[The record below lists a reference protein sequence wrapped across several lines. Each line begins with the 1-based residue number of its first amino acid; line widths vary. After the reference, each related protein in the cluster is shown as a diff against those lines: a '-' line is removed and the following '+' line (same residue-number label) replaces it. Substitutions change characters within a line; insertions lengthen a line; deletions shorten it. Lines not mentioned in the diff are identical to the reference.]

1 VSASRTPRVGVV
13 LLTMGQRPA
22 DLARAI
28 ESVKSQRGVEVDI
41 AVVGN
46 GWQPRGLPRGV
57 SPVGLPENVGIPAG
71 RNAGVPHVAG
81 DYLLF
86 LDDDARLLGD
96 DFLVRAVRLLTER
109 RDIGLI
115 QPRVDGADGRPA
127 PRRWIPRI
135 RKGDAHRSSTCMLVW
150 EGALVMPRPVFDA
163 TGGWGDPYFYAHEG
177 IELAWRV
184 WNTGHRAW
192 YAGGLAVEHP
202 VMSPTRHTDY
212 YRLNARNRVWLA
224 KRNLGV
230 IQGVVYVAAWTAI
243 QHLRW
248 LRNPQG
254 LRAWWGGFGEGVRTS
269 PGGRQRLRV
278 KTTWRMWLAGRAPF
292 V

>member
-1 VSASRTPRVGVV
+1 MSASHIPSAGVV

-28 ESVKSQRGVEVDI
+28 ESVQAQEGVSIDI

-57 SPVGLPENVGIPAG
+57 TAVGLPENRGIPAG
-71 RNAGVPHVAG
+71 RNAGVPRVAG

-86 LDDDARLLGD
+86 LDDDARLLEN
-96 DFLVRAVRLLTER
+96 DFVARAIRLLEER
-109 RDIGLI
+109 PDIGLI
-115 QPRVDGADGRPA
+115 QPRVDGAGGLPA

-135 RKGDAHRSSTCMLVW
+135 RKGDPRRSSTCMLVW
-150 EGALVMPRPVFDA
+150 EGALVMPRAVFDA
-163 TGGWGDPYFYAHEG
+163 TGGWGEPYFYAHEG

-192 YAGGLAVEHP
+192 YAGDLAVEHP
-202 VMSPTRHTDY
+202 VISPTRHADY

-224 KRNLGV
+224 KRNLGL
-230 IQGVVYVAAWTAI
+230 IQGVVYVAAWTTI

-254 LRAWWGGFGEGVRTS
+254 LRAWWAGFVEGVRTS
-269 PGGRQRLRV
+269 PGGRQRLRSR
-278 KTTWRMWLAGRAPF
+278 TAWRMWRAGRAPF

>member
-1 VSASRTPRVGVV
+1 MSASSTPTVGVV
-13 LLTMGQRPA
+13 LLTMGQRPEE
-22 DLARAI
+22 LSRAI
-28 ESVKSQRGVEVDI
+28 ASVQSQRGVAVHI

-46 GWQPRGLPRGV
+46 GWKPKGLPRGV
-57 SPVGLPENVGIPAG
+57 TGVGLLENVGIPAG

-86 LDDDARLLGD
+86 LDDDARLLAD
-96 DFLVRAVRLLTER
+96 DFLARSLNLLAER
-109 RDIGLI
+109 PDVGLI
-115 QPRVDGADGRPA
+115 QPRVDGAGGAPA

-150 EGALVMPRPVFDA
+150 EGALVMPRKVFDA
-163 TGGWGDPYFYAHEG
+163 MGGWGDPYFYAHEG

-184 WNTGHRAW
+184 WNAGYRVW
-192 YAGGLAVEHP
+192 YAADLAVEHP
-202 VMSPTRHTDY
+202 VVSPTRHADY

-224 KRNLGV
+224 RRNLPAVWGFFY
-230 IQGVVYVAAWTAI
+230 VVNWAVV

-254 LRAWWGGFGEGVRTS
+254 LRAWWSGVREGLRVN
-269 PGGRQRLRV
+269 PGGRSRLRAR
-278 KTTWRMWLAGRAPF
+278 TIGRMARAGRAPII
-292 V
+292 

>member
-1 VSASRTPRVGVV
+1 MSASHTPSVGVV
-13 LLTMGQRPA
+13 LLSMGQRPA

-28 ESVKSQRGVEVDI
+28 ASVQAQEGVSVDV

-57 SPVGLPENVGIPAG
+57 TAVGLPENRGIPAG
-71 RNAGVPHVAG
+71 RNAGVPRVAG

-86 LDDDARLLGD
+86 LDDDARLLES
-96 DFLVRAVRLLTER
+96 DFLARAIRLLVER
-109 RDIGLI
+109 PDIGLI
-115 QPRVDGADGRPA
+115 QPRVDGADGLPA

-135 RKGDAHRSSTCMLVW
+135 RKGDPRRSSTCMLVW
-150 EGALVMPRPVFDA
+150 EGALVMPRAVFDA
-163 TGGWGDPYFYAHEG
+163 TGGWGEPYFYAHEG

-192 YAGGLAVEHP
+192 YAGDLAVEHP
-202 VMSPTRHTDY
+202 VISPTRHAEY
-212 YRLNARNRVWLA
+212 FRLNARNRVWLA
-224 KRNLGV
+224 KRNLGL

-254 LRAWWGGFGEGVRTS
+254 LRAWWAGFGEGVRTS
-269 PGGRQRLRV
+269 PGGRRRLRFGTV
-278 KTTWRMWLAGRAPF
+278 WRMWRAGRAPF